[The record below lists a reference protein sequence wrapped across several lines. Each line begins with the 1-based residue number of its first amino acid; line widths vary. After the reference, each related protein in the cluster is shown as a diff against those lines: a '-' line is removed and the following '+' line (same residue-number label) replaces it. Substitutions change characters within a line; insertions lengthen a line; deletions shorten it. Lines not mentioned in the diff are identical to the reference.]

1 MKNYKITFRGMR
13 TVAFQQQIMFDGLLA
28 YAYIQEHGTA
38 DDKGTGKLSIQT
50 AFDFSGLPL
59 ERHRDGYWMGSWM
72 FYDEN
77 KASKQVQTSLKKWDE
92 QYDYMAD
99 FGKAQ
104 RAVHIDRGE
113 FKTTQIPI
121 QVVTVPE
128 VWFFFRSDNV
138 DEVSR
143 LIEKHIAGIGKKV
156 SRGHGFFSHFT
167 IEELAENPFDEII
180 RPIPATESEVKQM
193 QRGEKYE
200 YRAWTFPYWETTNFQ
215 MCRVK

>member
-1 MKNYKITFRGMR
+1 MKNYKITFHGMR

-28 YAYIQEHGTA
+28 YAYVQEHGTS
-38 DDKGTGKLSIQT
+38 DDKGIGKLSIQT
-50 AFDFSGLPL
+50 PFDFSGMPI
-59 ERHRDGYWMGSWM
+59 ECHKDGYYSGSWM
-72 FYDEN
+72 FYNKD

-92 QYDYMAD
+92 QHDYMAD

-104 RAVHIDRGE
+104 RAVQIDKGE

-121 QVVTVPE
+121 QVLTVPE
-128 VWFFFRSDNV
+128 VWFFFRSGNV
-138 DEVSR
+138 SEVHR

-167 IEELAENPFDEII
+167 IEELSYNPFNEII
-180 RPIPATESEVKQM
+180 RPIPVPENEMKPGA
-193 QRGEKYE
+193 KYE